1 MLHRFATFE
10 IDEPARELRTG
21 GRVLDLQPRVFDLL
35 VYLVKNRERVVTK
48 DELLKAVWPGVIV
61 TDGSLQRAVS
71 LARTALMQAGA
82 ENAIHTHSRQGY
94 RFRFDAPADDT
105 ATGDI
110 TALATARVAY
120 ERGDWEGTLAA
131 FKQLGRMDALG
142 PDDLQRWAHAAQC
155 AERPLDAVGP
165 LERAVSAFSA
175 RGDRRRA
182 AWAAILIAQLRSEWR
197 ETAIANGWVQQAA
210 RLLERESPCPE
221 QGYLDLLR
229 ARLALRQNDLEDALD
244 FAQRARAAGTTFNDP
259 ALENLALVLVGE
271 VSLFLGK
278 IREGLA
284 AIDEAGAS
292 VVASSLSAWAGG
304 LVYCSV
310 IYSCLS
316 RADWQRAGEW
326 TQQFTQ
332 WCDGKGVAAYPGL
345 CRLHRA
351 EVLTVR
357 GHLNEA
363 ESEVRATA
371 EMLSRQAPWMEGD
384 AWRALGDILL
394 VKGEFAAARDAFAKA
409 TQLGWESQFGFA
421 LVLLVEGDA
430 SAAAHLLGRTL
441 AGNAW
446 SSRSRRGQALA
457 YFAIASAIAG
467 RVEDA
472 HRALAE
478 VESNP
483 DLASTPAL
491 QAQLAQARA
500 ELHAAAG
507 NTTQA
512 IVQLRSAIRSWQ
524 ELSAPLPTAQARC
537 RLAEWLA
544 ADGDRESA
552 TLELSAAIATFQA
565 AGADRLLTNCEKLRQ
580 TLTRRESDDTVEP
593 TPRRRS

>member
-10 IDEPARELRTG
+10 IDEPARELRAG
-21 GRVLDLQPRVFDLL
+21 GRVLDMQPRVFDLL

-48 DELLKAVWPGVIV
+48 EQLLEAVWPGVIV

-71 LARTALMQAGA
+71 LARTALTQAGA
-82 ENAIHTHSRQGY
+82 VNAIQTHARQGY
-94 RFRFDAPADDT
+94 RFRLDAPAADAATDDT
-105 ATGDI
+105 A
-110 TALATARVAY
+110 ALATARSAY
-120 ERGDWEGTLAA
+120 DRGDWAAALAA
-131 FKQLGRMDALG
+131 FKQLGGLDALAAA
-142 PDDLQRWAHAAQC
+142 DLQRWAHAAQC
-155 AERPLDAVGP
+155 AEQPMEAIVP
-165 LERAVSAFSA
+165 FERAVSAFSA

-197 ETAIANGWVQQAA
+197 EIAVANGWLQQAA
-210 RLLERESPCPE
+210 RLLEGESPGPE

-229 ARLALRQNDLEDALD
+229 ARLALRHNDLDSALEC
-244 FAQRARAAGTTFNDP
+244 AQRARATGAKFNDP
-259 ALENLALVLVGE
+259 DLENLALVLVGE

-310 IYSCLS
+310 IYCCLS

-394 VKGEFAAARDAFAKA
+394 MKGEFTAARDAFAKA
-409 TQLGWESQFGFA
+409 TQLGWETQFGFA
-421 LVLLVEGDA
+421 LVLLAEGDS
-430 SAAAHLLGRTL
+430 SAAARLLGRTL
-441 AGNAW
+441 EGNAW

-457 YFAIASAIAG
+457 QFAIASAVAG

-472 HRALAE
+472 QRALAE
-478 VESNP
+478 IESNP
-483 DLASTPAL
+483 DLAATPAL
-491 QAQLAQARA
+491 QAQLAHARA

-507 NTTQA
+507 RPTQA

-544 ADGDRESA
+544 ADGDPESA
-552 TLELSAAIATFQA
+552 ALELTAALVTFQA
-565 AGADRLLTNCEKLRQ
+565 AGANRLLTRCENLRRA
-580 TLTRRESDDTVEP
+580 LARCESGDTVGP
-593 TPRRRS
+593 THAG